1 MKIKWF
7 GHSAFG
13 ITTGQGVKIIIDP
26 YESGAFGGA
35 LTYGRI
41 AEEADMVLTSH
52 GHGDHNYT
60 KDIKGKFVLI
70 EGAGAYE
77 AKGVHIKAT
86 PSYHDASKGSER
98 GKNLLFVIEADGLRV
113 AHFGDLGYILS
124 KEEVNGIGR
133 VDVLLLPVG
142 GYYTIDPKEAVAVM
156 EAVKPAITI
165 PMHYKTPKC
174 DFPIAPVEEFTKGR
188 DRVKNVAASE
198 IEVTKGALPEKP
210 EIHVLKYAL

>member
-7 GHSAFG
+7 GHSAFL
-13 ITTGQGVKIIIDP
+13 ITTDQGVKIIIDP
-26 YESGAFGGA
+26 YRSAAFGGA
-35 LTYGRI
+35 ISYGKI
-41 AEEADMVLTSH
+41 TEEADVALTSH
-52 GHGDHNYT
+52 GHDDHNYT
-60 KDIKGKFVLI
+60 SDIKGKFVLI
-70 EGAGAYE
+70 ESAGEHE
-77 AKGVHIKAT
+77 AKGIKIKAKA
-86 PSYHDASKGSER
+86 SYHDASKGSER

-124 KEEVNGIGR
+124 KDEVNDIGK

-142 GYYTIDPKEAVAVM
+142 GYFTIDPKEASAVM

-174 DFPIAPVEEFTKGR
+174 DFPIAPVEEFTKGK
-188 DRVKNVAASE
+188 DRVKNVAATE
-198 IEVTKGALPEKP
+198 IEVTKGTLPREP